1 MKPTETR
8 DITAPASESAATRND
23 LPYGIAPTGHRLPS
37 ETRLGPVML
46 QVADLARSLE
56 YYQHVLGLRVVS
68 QSAGR
73 ASLAAQGDDTVLV
86 ELRELPGANAVPR
99 RGRLGLY
106 HYAILL
112 PERAALGRF
121 LAHLSSIGAYA
132 GMSDHLVSE
141 ALYLTD
147 PDGLGIEVY
156 ADRDRKSWK
165 HEARQLAMA
174 TDPLDTKSLVE
185 AAGDT
190 PWTGM
195 PPGTKVGHVH
205 LHVEDIALAEAF
217 YHGAL
222 GFDKMV
228 WSYPGALFLGAGGYH
243 HHLGTN
249 TWAAGAPRSEA
260 NDARLL
266 EWTVVVPSSADAAAV
281 AKSLEAGGYSV
292 TEDAERKSWTTTDPW
307 GTPLRIAP
315 EDSVR

>member
-1 MKPTETR
+1 MKPTETNKAA
-8 DITAPASESAATRND
+8 APGSESSATRND
-23 LPYGIAPTGHRLPS
+23 LPYGIAPTGYRLPA

-56 YYQHVLGLRVVS
+56 YYQHVLGFRVVS
-68 QSAGR
+68 QSSGR
-73 ASLAAQGDDTVLV
+73 ASLAAHGDDTVV
-86 ELRELPGANAVPR
+86 IELRELPGANAVPR

-112 PERAALGRF
+112 PDRASLGRF

-156 ADRDRKSWK
+156 ADRDRTTWK

-174 TDPLDTKSLVE
+174 TDPLDTQSLVE
-185 AAGDT
+185 AGGDT

-195 PPGTKVGHVH
+195 PTGTKVGHVH
-205 LHVEDIALAEAF
+205 LHVEDIAEAEAF
-217 YHGAL
+217 YHSAL

-249 TWAAGAPRSEA
+249 TWAAGAPRSA
-260 NDARLL
+260 DDDARLL
-266 EWTVVVPSSADAAAV
+266 EWTVVVPSASDAAAV
-281 AKSLEAGGYSV
+281 AKSLEGGGYSV
-292 TEDAERKSWTTTDPW
+292 TEDTERNSWTTTDPW
-307 GTPLRIAP
+307 GTPIRIAP
-315 EDSVR
+315 EESVR

>member
-1 MKPTETR
+1 MTQTEKDETVAR
-8 DITAPASESAATRND
+8 SSESAARGNE
-23 LPYGIAPTGHRLPS
+23 LPYGIAPTGYRLPAD
-37 ETRLGPVML
+37 TRLGPVML

-56 YYQHVLGLRVVS
+56 YYQHVLGFRVVS
-68 QSAGR
+68 QSSGG
-73 ASLAAQGDDTVLV
+73 AAFAAHGDDTVLI
-86 ELRELPGANAVPR
+86 ELRELPGARAVPR

-112 PERAALGRF
+112 PDRAALGRF

-156 ADRDRKSWK
+156 ADRDRKTWK
-165 HEARQLAMA
+165 HEAGQLAMA
-174 TDPLDTKSLVE
+174 TDPLDTRSLVE
-185 AAGDT
+185 AAGDI

-195 PPGTKVGHVH
+195 PQGTKVGHVH
-205 LHVEDIALAEAF
+205 LHVEDIAQAEAF

-228 WSYPGALFLGAGGYH
+228 WSYPGALFLAAGGYH

-249 TWAAGAPRSEA
+249 TWAAGAPRAEA

-266 EWTVVVPSSADAAAV
+266 EWTVVVPSPADAAAA
-281 AKSLEAGGYSV
+281 AKSLERAGYSV
-292 TEDAERKSWTTTDPW
+292 NEDSERKSWTTTDPW

-315 EDSVR
+315 EESVR